1 MAAKY
6 NIPPLF
12 YYNFITIIIM
22 VSHIYDFY
30 IAPYSARVLFDGAL
44 QYYYPVSDLL
54 QSNTHFNPEGGIQL
68 VLPL

>member
-1 MAAKY
+1 
-6 NIPPLF
+6 
-12 YYNFITIIIM
+12 M

-30 IAPYSARVLFDGAL
+30 IAPYSARVLFEGAL